1 MSGQTPSIGLAL
13 GGGGARGLA
22 HIVVLEALDELG
34 LRPVALAG
42 TSMGAVIGAAY
53 AAGMPARDIRTHALR
68 VLRNRRVLLSRM
80 LEARVGRFADIFRR
94 GLVNP
99 VLIDAELFLPLFW
112 PAGISSRF
120 EELAIPLTVIATD
133 FDARAEVIIETG
145 DVLSAVAASIAIPGL
160 ARPVMRE
167 GLRLIDGGTVNP
179 LPYDRLKG
187 RADILLACDVA
198 TGRSDEPSAG
208 FQAIGIMLGA
218 SQIMQAALTG
228 RMLSAHPPDLLLRPP
243 VERVRLLDFI
253 HASRILEG
261 VDGWK
266 EGLKREL
273 AATLERVVKQPDRA
287 PLRVS

>member
-1 MSGQTPSIGLAL
+1 MSARAPSIGLAL

-22 HIVVLEALDELG
+22 HIVVLEVLDELG

-42 TSMGAVIGAAY
+42 TSMGAVVGAAY
-53 AAGMPARDIRTHALR
+53 AAGMPAREVRAHALR
-68 VLRNRRVLLSRM
+68 VLRNRRVLLGRM
-80 LEARVGRFADIFRR
+80 LEARVGRFADILRR

-99 VLIDAELFLPLFW
+99 VLIDAERFLPLFW
-112 PAGISSRF
+112 PAAIPARF
-120 EELAIPLTVIATD
+120 EDLAIPLTVIATD
-133 FDARAEVIIETG
+133 FDARAEVVLERG
-145 DVLSAVAASIAIPGL
+145 DLLSAVAASIAIPGL

-179 LPYDRLKG
+179 LPYDRLRG
-187 RADILLACDVA
+187 RAGCLVACDVA

-218 SQIMQAALTG
+218 AQIMQAALTG

-253 HASRILEG
+253 HASRILESA
-261 VDGWK
+261 DTWK
-266 EGLKREL
+266 DQLKREL
-273 AATLERVVKQPDRA
+273 AAVLDRA
-287 PLRVS
+287 VRPEDALLRTP